1 VIEGV
6 RFAHSPVCQSTFK
19 WHCTSVGNVVVP
31 QATMFPRY
39 THTTAH
45 RHSHHC
51 HWCAAQSVH
60 THPPQARHFPP
71 VLSLLKLANTHI
83 QPLSTSTNGCAAL
96 RSPAHPTTFHHFH
109 FHQWLRSSQIACSSN
124 HFPPLPL
131 PPMAAQLAANE
142 RIMLASTFHGLSAIA
157 GQLSPGV
164 DNSGIQVRYCHC
176 TAAARHTS
184 PPATPGSD
192 QQLSKAC
199 TLRVL
204 RNADIPHG
212 GGWSLHPHSLCTP
225 PRSTAT
231 AQRTHFAPTNFVC
244 T

>member
-6 RFAHSPVCQSTFK
+6 RFAHTVLSVCLSTLK

-83 QPLSTSTNGCAAL
+83 QPLPLPPMAAQLSDRLLTQPLSTTSTSTNGCAAL
-96 RSPAHPTTFHHFH
+96 RSPAHPTTFHHSH
-109 FHQWLRSSQIACSSN
+109 FHQWLRSSLPTKESCWQAPFTGCRQSQDSS
-124 HFPPLPL
+124 L
-131 PPMAAQLAANE
+131 QE
-142 RIMLASTFHGLSAIA
+142 WTTQES
-157 GQLSPGV
+157 
-164 DNSGIQVRYCHC
+164 
-176 TAAARHTS
+176 
-184 PPATPGSD
+184 
-192 QQLSKAC
+192 
-199 TLRVL
+199 
-204 RNADIPHG
+204 
-212 GGWSLHPHSLCTP
+212 
-225 PRSTAT
+225 RSVTAT
-231 AQRTHFAPTNFVC
+231 ALPLRDTLLLLRHPAQISNCLKRVRSAC
-244 T
+244 